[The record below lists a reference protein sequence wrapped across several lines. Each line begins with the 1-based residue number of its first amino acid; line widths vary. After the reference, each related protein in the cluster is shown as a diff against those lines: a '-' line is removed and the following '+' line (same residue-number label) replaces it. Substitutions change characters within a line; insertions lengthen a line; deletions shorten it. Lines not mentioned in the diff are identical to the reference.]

1 MNIEFWAINA
11 ITGQT
16 QASSWHHQYVW
27 EIAVIR
33 VTQEPIPLMTFKMA
47 FSREEVINQEERT
60 PGEQLITLNN
70 SGQRELGSGTLSQ
83 WSVDKMGDGT
93 P

>member
-1 MNIEFWAINA
+1 
-11 ITGQT
+11 
-16 QASSWHHQYVW
+16 
-27 EIAVIR
+27 
-33 VTQEPIPLMTFKMA
+33 MTFKMA

-93 P
+93 PRGTGEMWHHSRSQGEQLGSLA